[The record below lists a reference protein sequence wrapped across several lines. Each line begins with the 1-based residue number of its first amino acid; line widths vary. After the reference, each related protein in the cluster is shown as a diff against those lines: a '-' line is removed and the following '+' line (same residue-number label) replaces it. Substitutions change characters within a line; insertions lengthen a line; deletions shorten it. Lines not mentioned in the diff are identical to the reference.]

1 MTKKIYIDWEAQSY
15 YTSLEDVR
23 HVFEEDGYNYPLFE
37 EYLNDN
43 YDSVTIFE
51 FTADEREAV
60 KIDFEKTV
68 LEAMEDWVRERMTVV
83 EVEVEVKEK

>member
-15 YTSLEDVR
+15 YTSLEEVR
-23 HVFEEDGYNYPLFE
+23 KVFEEDGYNYPLFE
-37 EYLNDN
+37 DYLDDN
-43 YDSVTIFE
+43 YSSATIFE
-51 FTADEREAV
+51 FTEDEREAV

-68 LEAMEDWVRERMTVV
+68 LEAMEDWVQERMTVV

>member
-15 YTSLEDVR
+15 YTSLEEVR
-23 HVFEEDGYNYPLFE
+23 QVFEEDGCNYPLFE
-37 EYLNDN
+37 DYLDDN
-43 YDSVTIFE
+43 YSSATIFE

-68 LEAMEDWVRERMTVV
+68 LEAMEDWIQERMTVV
-83 EVEVEVKEK
+83 EVDIEVKEK

>member
-1 MTKKIYIDWEAQSY
+1 MTKKIYIEWETCSY
-15 YTSLEDVR
+15 YTSLEEVR
-23 HVFEEDGYNYPLFE
+23 KAFEEDDYNYPDFE

-60 KIDFEKTV
+60 KIEFEKTV
-68 LEAMEDWVRERMTVV
+68 LEVMEDWIRERMTVV
-83 EVEVEVKEK
+83 EVGVEVKEK

>member
-15 YTSLEDVR
+15 YTSLEEVQK
-23 HVFEEDGYNYPLFE
+23 VFEEDDCNYPAFE

-51 FTADEREAV
+51 FTTDEREAI
-60 KIDFEKTV
+60 KIEFEKTV
-68 LEAMEDWVRERMTVV
+68 LEAMKDWIQERMTVV
-83 EVEVEVKEK
+83 EVDVEVK